1 MKLINKNHRTAKIKC
16 YEALLPFSELPSHLP
31 TFNLLTMEK
40 KMPKA
45 INRRQ
50 KPLWKTIRKPIPPAT
65 KPHGTK
71 KGKKGYDREEWKRG
85 IREEGNR

>member
-1 MKLINKNHRTAKIKC
+1 
-16 YEALLPFSELPSHLP
+16 
-31 TFNLLTMEK
+31 
-40 KMPKA
+40 MPKG

-71 KGKKGYDREEWKRG
+71 KGKKGYERDKKDWVEEIKEV
-85 IREEGNR
+85 EEKYKIGGK